1 MKALSIRQPWA
12 WLIVAGYKDI
22 ENRSWP
28 TNFRGRVYIHA
39 SRKFDEVGLAAL
51 ISGNMNISRSGKR
64 FEREE
69 FQGHRNLGLVF
80 RSLART
86 GPPDER
92 SDLLEKAVDK
102 FRQAEEK
109 AGTTDL
115 FNVQFNIILLEVEA
129 QPKGANWGLRR
140 FITGK
145 DVTND

>member
-1 MKALSIRQPWA
+1 
-12 WLIVAGYKDI
+12 
-22 ENRSWP
+22 
-28 TNFRGRVYIHA
+28 
-39 SRKFDEVGLAAL
+39 
-51 ISGNMNISRSGKR
+51 MNISRSGKG

-92 SDLLEKAVDK
+92 SDLLEKAVDE

-115 FNVQFNIILLEVEA
+115 FNVRFNIILLEVEA
-129 QPKGANWGLRR
+129 QPKGANWGSILNSLGELEIMIPKDRQGIPNWHWAAWVNSTAAKIALLAKLPDEAVRR
-140 FITGK
+140 IGLVI
-145 DVTND
+145 DIYE